1 MRRWILIIG
10 VIVLAV
16 YAFTGVAQVQPGE
29 QAVVRRFGRV
39 VRQQGPGLVMD
50 LPWGMSRVDRVPVN
64 FVRQVKVG
72 FDPDVD
78 EDVSM
83 PEGQL
88 LTGDQNLVNIQT
100 AIDYRVGDGDAVVQY
115 VLKRD
120 RIEAAIARATE
131 AAMSEWVAAHTVDE
145 TLLNGKVTLRAWL
158 APKVQERIDP
168 YNLGVEIQ
176 SANVTHLA
184 PPREVKYPFDRV
196 SIAQAGIRTRENEA
210 QQYAEQK
217 MRNAQARQNALEQKA
232 QAYALGRKRLAE
244 ADAEAFL
251 KRLEQYQRLRKDN
264 PDILTAIWWAE
275 MGKTLIGMKVN
286 GQIDVLDERIGAD
299 GLDITQFAKPK
310 KKQ

>member
-1 MRRWILIIG
+1 MRRWLLVLG
-10 VIVLAV
+10 VIVLAA
-16 YAFTGVAQVQPGE
+16 YLLTGVAQVQPGE
-29 QAVVRRFGRV
+29 RAVVRRFGRV
-39 VRQQGPGLVMD
+39 VRQQGPGLVID
-50 LPWGMSRVDRVPVN
+50 LPYGMSRVDRVPVN

-72 FDPDVD
+72 FDPEID
-78 EDVSM
+78 EDQSM

-88 LTGDQNLVNIQT
+88 LTGDQNLVNVQA

-115 VLKRD
+115 VLNRD

-158 APKVQERIDP
+158 APKVQERVDP
-168 YNLGVEIQ
+168 YHLGVEIQ
-176 SANVTHLA
+176 AANVTYLA

-264 PDILTAIWWAE
+264 PDILIAIWWAE
-275 MGKTLIGMKVN
+275 MGKTLIGMKAN

>member
-1 MRRWILIIG
+1 MRRWLLIIC
-10 VIVLAV
+10 VIVLAG
-16 YAFTGVAQVQPGE
+16 YLLTGVAQVQPGE
-29 QAVVRRFGRV
+29 RAVVRRFGRV
-39 VRQQGPGLVMD
+39 VRQQGPGLVID
-50 LPWGMSRVDRVPVN
+50 LPWGMSQVDRVPVN

-72 FDPDVD
+72 FDPDI
-78 EDVSM
+78 EEEVSM

-88 LTGDQNLVNIQT
+88 LTGDQNLVNVQA

-115 VLKRD
+115 VLNRD
-120 RIEAAIARATE
+120 RIEAVISRITE

-145 TLLNGKVTLRAWL
+145 TLLTGKVALRAWL

-168 YNLGVEIQ
+168 YGLGVEIQ
-176 SANVTHLA
+176 SANITHLA
-184 PPREVKYPFDRV
+184 PPRDVKYEFDRV

-210 QQYAEQK
+210 RQYAAQK
-217 MRNAQARQNALEQKA
+217 MRTAQARQNELEQRA

-251 KRLEQYQRLRKDN
+251 KRLDQYQRLRKDN

-275 MGKTLIGMKVN
+275 MGKTLIGMKAN
-286 GQIDVLDERIGAD
+286 GLIDVLDERLGAD
-299 GLDITQFAKPK
+299 GLDITQFARPK